1 MFPSINAL
9 SLVAYI
15 KKKKYQ
21 NGQEC
26 YFNLKVG
33 PKKVTL
39 KKKVIL
45 MSKFQETDQTIQQAF
60 FKVLAAEPFET
71 ITINKIC
78 SAAKISRTTFYRHYM
93 DKYAL
98 LSKVNH
104 AFSSALAAYLQRRIH
119 QTNIADTLVLIAK
132 YLSTN
137 AKPISDLL
145 RVHTPESDL
154 SVSFQK
160 IFHAKFA
167 RYIDYELSKGAVTA
181 FPVAYLIE
189 LYVAIAMVFLSYS
202 LKKGLDVAVVQSLND
217 FQKQIFTEKSEN

>member
-78 SAAKISRTTFYRHYM
+78 SAAKISRTTFY
-93 DKYAL
+93 
-98 LSKVNH
+98 
-104 AFSSALAAYLQRRIH
+104 QRRIH

-154 SVSFQK
+154 SASFQK

>member
-1 MFPSINAL
+1 M
-9 SLVAYI
+9 
-15 KKKKYQ
+15 
-21 NGQEC
+21 
-26 YFNLKVG
+26 
-33 PKKVTL
+33 
-39 KKKVIL
+39 
-45 MSKFQETDQTIQQAF
+45 
-60 FKVLAAEPFET
+60 
-71 ITINKIC
+71 
-78 SAAKISRTTFYRHYM
+78 
-93 DKYAL
+93 
-98 LSKVNH
+98 
-104 AFSSALAAYLQRRIH
+104 
-119 QTNIADTLVLIAK
+119 IAK

-154 SVSFQK
+154 SASFQK

-217 FQKQIFTEKSEN
+217 FQKQIFTEKSENSLFLHVFVKKNIAISSMENPPILCYTHKGCIYYTDEKNMEVIQDL